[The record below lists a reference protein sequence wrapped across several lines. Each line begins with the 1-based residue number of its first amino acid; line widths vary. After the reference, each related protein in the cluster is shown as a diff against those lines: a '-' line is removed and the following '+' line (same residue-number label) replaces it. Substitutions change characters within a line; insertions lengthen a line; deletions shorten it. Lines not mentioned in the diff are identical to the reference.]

1 MRNNLAV
8 KICGINSQSAID
20 TALSNG
26 VDYLGFVFFPPSP
39 RYLTPRMVST
49 LLNNR
54 PADVN
59 IVAVVVDPSDELLEE
74 IIDLVAPD
82 IVQLHGSETAEDIL
96 NIKRRFNTKIMKA
109 IKISQRKDFEQISKF
124 EEVADFLLFDA
135 ATPTNQTDALPGGNG
150 ISFNWNWLKNTP
162 IKTPWFLSGGLNI
175 NNVNEALQITGAA
188 AIDVSSG
195 VEEKAG
201 EKNNQKI
208 IELMAMVRTL

>member
-8 KICGINSQSAID
+8 KICGINSQSVID

-74 IIDLVAPD
+74 IIDLVAPN
-82 IVQLHGSETAEDIL
+82 IVQLHGSETVEDIL

-135 ATPTNQTDALPGGNG
+135 ATPTNQTAALPGGNG
-150 ISFNWNWLKNTP
+150 ISFNWNWLKNAP

-175 NNVNEALQITGAA
+175 NNVNEALQITGAT

-208 IELMAMVRTL
+208 IELMTMVRTL

>member
-8 KICGINSQSAID
+8 KICGINSQSTID

-39 RYLTPRMVST
+39 RYLTPRMVAT
-49 LLNNR
+49 LLKNR

-135 ATPTNQTDALPGGNG
+135 TAPTNQTYALPGGNG
-150 ISFNWNWLKNTP
+150 ISFNWNWLKNAP

-175 NNVNEALQITGAA
+175 NNINEALQITGAT

-201 EKNNQKI
+201 KKNNQKI
-208 IELMAMVRTL
+208 IELMAMVRTV

>member
-54 PADVN
+54 PTDVN

-74 IIDLVAPD
+74 IIDLVAPN

-135 ATPTNQTDALPGGNG
+135 ATPTNQTGALPGGNG
-150 ISFNWNWLKNTP
+150 ISFNWNWLKNAP

-175 NNVNEALQITGAA
+175 KNVDEALQITGAT

-208 IELMAMVRTL
+208 IELMAMIRTL

>member
-74 IIDLVAPD
+74 IIDLVAPN
-82 IVQLHGSETAEDIL
+82 IVQLHGSETVEDIL

-135 ATPTNQTDALPGGNG
+135 ATPTNQTGALPGGNG
-150 ISFNWNWLKNTP
+150 ISFNWNWLKNAP

-175 NNVNEALQITGAA
+175 YNVNEALQITGAT

>member
-74 IIDLVAPD
+74 IIDLVAPN

-124 EEVADFLLFDA
+124 EDVADFLLFDA
-135 ATPTNQTDALPGGNG
+135 Q
-150 ISFNWNWLKNTP
+150 
-162 IKTPWFLSGGLNI
+162 I
-175 NNVNEALQITGAA
+175 N
-188 AIDVSSG
+188 VS
-195 VEEKAG
+195 
-201 EKNNQKI
+201 
-208 IELMAMVRTL
+208 